1 MKREN
6 WNSTIKIFY
15 FQINFHFLQ
24 NIFTFINIHYVKVS
38 LFRVNLVC
46 IFPHSDWIRR
56 DTLSIFS
63 SNVENTEPNNSKYG
77 QFLRNDNFFFLS
89 TFVCL
94 LWRFSYI
101 KRKEQFFSTFPW
113 LKLFVW
119 WSMFKVCSSN
129 LCWVISQTLIM
140 SSKILLAL

>member
-77 QFLRNDNFFFLS
+77 QFLRNDNFFFQHFLLS
-89 TFVCL
+89 YVYCDASVT
-94 LWRFSYI
+94 S
-101 KRKEQFFSTFPW
+101 KGKNSFFLPF
-113 LKLFVW
+113 LG
-119 WSMFKVCSSN
+119 
-129 LCWVISQTLIM
+129 
-140 SSKILLAL
+140 